1 MFAEILKITIPALLV
16 MLTAYFV
23 LRHMYQKDIEQR
35 KLEIVLRNQKLITPI
50 RLQSYERLIL
60 FLERIGPNHL
70 VMRVQQPNMTAGE
83 LHREMLLNIRTEF
96 EHNLSQQLYVSPETW
111 EIVRSSKENIVKLI
125 NSSASEVDPSAN
137 AMALSKALFEKLIQM
152 TKAPNQAAIDAVK
165 KEISTLF

>member
-70 VMRVQQPNMTAGE
+70 VMRVQQPNMT
-83 LHREMLLNIRTEF
+83 
-96 EHNLSQQLYVSPETW
+96 
-111 EIVRSSKENIVKLI
+111 
-125 NSSASEVDPSAN
+125 
-137 AMALSKALFEKLIQM
+137 
-152 TKAPNQAAIDAVK
+152 
-165 KEISTLF
+165 

>member
-1 MFAEILKITIPALLV
+1 
-16 MLTAYFV
+16 
-23 LRHMYQKDIEQR
+23 
-35 KLEIVLRNQKLITPI
+35 
-50 RLQSYERLIL
+50 
-60 FLERIGPNHL
+60 
-70 VMRVQQPNMTAGE
+70 MTAGE